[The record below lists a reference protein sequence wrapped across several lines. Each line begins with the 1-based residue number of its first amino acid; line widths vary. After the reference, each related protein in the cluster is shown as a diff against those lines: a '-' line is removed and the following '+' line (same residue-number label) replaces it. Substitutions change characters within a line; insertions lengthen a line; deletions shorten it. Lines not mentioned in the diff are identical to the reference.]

1 MQGEVTQACPLTE
14 TELQG
19 AELENS
25 LEVTKLRAGG
35 NPVSRHV
42 GFPPQERDLEE
53 GSVGE
58 NCSLSA
64 IQIHTSET
72 LFSNRNKRTKCIHDT
87 TCVNLEDMLSERK
100 QTQKITY

>member
-1 MQGEVTQACPLTE
+1 MQGELTQVCPLME
-14 TELQG
+14 TELEG

-25 LEVTKLRAGG
+25 PEVKKLGAGG
-35 NPVSRHV
+35 SPVSRQV
-42 GFPPQERDLEE
+42 GFPSQERDLEE

-58 NCSLSA
+58 NGSLSA

-87 TCVNLEDMLSERK
+87 TCLNLEDM
-100 QTQKITY
+100 